1 MENSTITL
9 IQGLIGSGL
18 LFAFSLIY
26 VNLITKKK

>member
-18 LFAFSLIY
+18 LFAFTLIY
-26 VNLITKKK
+26 VNLTTKNQ